1 MTQSTKFF
9 TIEELESIAR
19 DLIIKHVYEKENK
32 EHGAYIEEIIGE
44 KVVKIARNRHKRL
57 DSKQTLEQSLNL
69 VKELVDGLYHK
80 NNINDYAI
88 CFLRLLESAEKAGFN
103 LYDLLKNAEDKSKF
117 VNKFQDCSKLSHP
130 GRLYG
135 TKIKT

>member
-1 MTQSTKFF
+1 M
-9 TIEELESIAR
+9 ESIAR
-19 DLIIKHVYEKENK
+19 DVITKHIYEKENK
-32 EHGAYIEEIIGE
+32 EYGAYIESIIGE

-57 DSKQTLEQSLNL
+57 DSEQTLEQSLNL
-69 VKELVDGLYHK
+69 VKDLVDGLYRK

-117 VNKFQDCSKLSHP
+117 VNKFQDCERPSDTPVCLK
-130 GRLYG
+130 
-135 TKIKT
+135 